1 MIPFIFGPTNH
12 RLFGIFHEA
21 QAPVAGRS
29 VLLCSPFGQ
38 EAIRAQRIYRVLAE
52 RLARE
57 GCDVLRFD
65 FYGTGDSGGDDEAFD
80 LEGAGRDLQL
90 ALDELHRRTGRARAT
105 VVGSRLGGSV
115 AVLVA
120 GPLAGQLMRLVMWD
134 PIVAGG
140 DYLQTLRLK
149 HVETLEDDFEI
160 HDAAWRR
167 TLEQDPS
174 SFTDEAIGFGIS
186 PALRA
191 QVARLDPRRLPVP
204 AALDLHI
211 VARAEDAPVATWLD
225 ALRAAGSPH
234 RFWPIDHDFE
244 WTSPEANNTSLVPG
258 APLRQLQL
266 IIHDR
271 FD

>member
-1 MIPFIFGPTNH
+1 M
-12 RLFGIFHEA
+12 
-21 QAPVAGRS
+21 
-29 VLLCSPFGQ
+29 LLCSPFGQ

-80 LEGAGRDLQL
+80 LEGAGLDLQL
-90 ALDELHRRTGRARAT
+90 ALDELQRRTGLARAT
-105 VVGSRLGGSV
+105 VVGSRLGGSA

-120 GPLAGQLMRLVMWD
+120 GPLAGQLRRLVMWD
-134 PIVAGG
+134 PIVAGA
-140 DYLQTLRLK
+140 DYLQLLRLK

-160 HDAAWRR
+160 HDASWRR
-167 TLEQDPS
+167 TLELDPS
-174 SFTDEAIGFGIS
+174 SFADEAIGFGIS

-191 QVARLDPRRLPVP
+191 QVSRLDPRQLPVP
-204 AALDLHI
+204 AEVDLHI
-211 VARAEDAPVATWLD
+211 VARAQDAPVASWLD
-225 ALRAAGSPH
+225 ALRATGSPH
-234 RFWPIDHDFE
+234 RFWPVEHDFE
-244 WTSPEANNTSLVPG
+244 WTSPEANNTSLVPS